1 LKDGELADIMK
12 EHESAKKEFESL
24 MKKMKTT

>member
-12 EHESAKKEFESL
+12 EHEAAKKEFEGL
-24 MKKMKTT
+24 MRKMKGT

>member
-12 EHESAKKEFESL
+12 EHENAKKEFEGL
-24 MKKMKTT
+24 MKKMKNT